1 MQSYISHRR
10 GRVFNP
16 LILFFFFVN
25 TCVIDLLR
33 KILEIIEKMIF
44 SLIFIL
50 RKIWYFRQMRQ
61 ITKIWYSRSTFLQK
75 CCFSCS
81 GRHLI
86 KLYFVCSE
94 PPNKKSSSNSV
105 LQSLESVLS
114 SWLQILLK
122 KILLKSNACENKI
135 MRFGLIQN
143 LDHNT
148 CFTLLTFHIFQTFF
162 SL

>member
-61 ITKIWYSRSTFLQK
+61 ITKIWYLRSAFLQK

-81 GRHLI
+81 DRHLI